1 MSRFAL
7 LAALGYPTAVLVGT
21 WTLARTQ
28 GVGLTRAWRVLVPL
42 TVLGGAYGLVVS
54 LARRWFGVWRYRPP
68 QTLGIRVLGV
78 PIEEVLAGVILTVAV
93 GSVVVVREL
102 DG

>member
-1 MSRFAL
+1 M
-7 LAALGYPTAVLVGT
+7 LVGT
-21 WTLARTQ
+21 WALARSR
-28 GVGLTRAWRVLVPL
+28 GVDLTRAWSVLVPL

-54 LARRWFGVWRYRPP
+54 LARLWFGAWRYRPP

-78 PIEEVLAGVILTVAV
+78 PVEEVLAGVILTVAV
-93 GSVVVVREL
+93 GSVVVFREL

>member
-21 WTLARTQ
+21 WTLARAR
-28 GVGLTRAWRVLVPL
+28 GVDLTRAWTVLVPL

-54 LARRWFGVWRYRPP
+54 LARRWFGAWRYRPA

-78 PIEEVLAGVILTVAV
+78 PIEEVLAGVLLTVAI
-93 GSVVVVREL
+93 GSVVALREL